1 MASIYRR
8 LKARCLGFYIF
19 LMHIPYKKLDFWK
32 SNMKKKIVHARQ
44 FSNFDSQQTISVCKR
59 HHVCYLWTQILF
71 NLIANF
77 KKKPTK
83 MMDGYRVLMF
93 LKWHLLRYTHVSI
106 SWLNSYAR
114 ISIFETRHCMNDCTC
129 KEKMLHDDTTYVWSL
144 LHSVH

>member
-19 LMHIPYKKLDFWK
+19 LMHNPLQ
-32 SNMKKKIVHARQ
+32 KIRFLKIKYVHVRP

-59 HHVCYLWTQILF
+59 HHVCYLWNQILLF
-71 NLIANF
+71 NLTQYINL

-93 LKWHLLRYTHVSI
+93 LKWHLVRYTHVSI